1 MSADNLEDRLLKPI
15 SNAKSIRAELPN
27 IFLNS
32 PTCILI
38 SEPDTTSPLYYQK
51 KQPTNNH

>member
-27 IFLNS
+27 IFLNTS
-32 PTCILI
+32 TCILI